1 MIFYRFTKFQRWLT
15 NTISLFF
22 TPLIKHIILFY
33 SPEEEARSAIS
44 ELEEEHTKD
53 NNKHKIEFESLLE
66 SRLAEE
72 KTGAESRLQE
82 QVRI

>member
-1 MIFYRFTKFQRWLT
+1 M
-15 NTISLFF
+15 
-22 TPLIKHIILFY
+22 FY

-66 SRLAEE
+66 SRLAEA
-72 KTGAESRLQE
+72 KTASESRLQE
-82 QVRI
+82 QVGIPRHCWE